1 MSTSGQHAVNVFR
14 SQNSLSLSQQNI
26 ASRQQ
31 KISEMAINIITYRA
45 PIFQVVERYLKGRY
59 FIMEKLNLLD
69 ELEGAE
75 SYLSGDMQQ
84 LSYIQDNL
92 ESMQRGDRIV
102 DIPFVI
108 NSIETLFK
116 AMLYNQQNMKNAIDK
131 AYSLKKL
138 GGTN

>member
-1 MSTSGQHAVNVFR
+1 
-14 SQNSLSLSQQNI
+14 
-26 ASRQQ
+26 
-31 KISEMAINIITYRA
+31 
-45 PIFQVVERYLKGRY
+45 
-59 FIMEKLNLLD
+59 MEKINLLD

-84 LSYIQDNL
+84 LSCIQDNL

-138 GGTN
+138 GGAN

>member
-1 MSTSGQHAVNVFR
+1 
-14 SQNSLSLSQQNI
+14 
-26 ASRQQ
+26 
-31 KISEMAINIITYRA
+31 
-45 PIFQVVERYLKGRY
+45 
-59 FIMEKLNLLD
+59 MEKLNLLD

-84 LSYIQDNL
+84 LPYIQDNL
-92 ESMQRGDRIV
+92 EAMQRGDRIV

-116 AMLYNQQNMKNAIDK
+116 AMLYNQQSMKNAIDK

-138 GGTN
+138 GGAN

>member
-1 MSTSGQHAVNVFR
+1 
-14 SQNSLSLSQQNI
+14 
-26 ASRQQ
+26 
-31 KISEMAINIITYRA
+31 
-45 PIFQVVERYLKGRY
+45 
-59 FIMEKLNLLD
+59 MEKLNLLD

-92 ESMQRGDRIV
+92 EAMQRGDRIV

-116 AMLYNQQNMKNAIDK
+116 AMLYNQQSMKNAIDK

-138 GGTN
+138 GGATYGNN

>member
-1 MSTSGQHAVNVFR
+1 
-14 SQNSLSLSQQNI
+14 
-26 ASRQQ
+26 
-31 KISEMAINIITYRA
+31 
-45 PIFQVVERYLKGRY
+45 
-59 FIMEKLNLLD
+59 MEKLNLLN
-69 ELEGAE
+69 ELEAAE

-84 LSYIQDNL
+84 LSYIRDNL

-102 DIPFVI
+102 DVPFVI

-138 GGTN
+138 GGAN

>member
-1 MSTSGQHAVNVFR
+1 
-14 SQNSLSLSQQNI
+14 
-26 ASRQQ
+26 
-31 KISEMAINIITYRA
+31 
-45 PIFQVVERYLKGRY
+45 
-59 FIMEKLNLLD
+59 MEKLNLLD

-84 LSYIQDNL
+84 LAYIQDNL
-92 ESMQRGDRIV
+92 EAMKRGDRIV

-131 AYSLKKL
+131 AYTLKKL
-138 GGTN
+138 GGAN

>member
-1 MSTSGQHAVNVFR
+1 
-14 SQNSLSLSQQNI
+14 
-26 ASRQQ
+26 
-31 KISEMAINIITYRA
+31 
-45 PIFQVVERYLKGRY
+45 
-59 FIMEKLNLLD
+59 
-69 ELEGAE
+69 
-75 SYLSGDMQQ
+75 MQQ

>member
-1 MSTSGQHAVNVFR
+1 
-14 SQNSLSLSQQNI
+14 
-26 ASRQQ
+26 
-31 KISEMAINIITYRA
+31 
-45 PIFQVVERYLKGRY
+45 
-59 FIMEKLNLLD
+59 MEKLNLLD
-69 ELEGAE
+69 ELEGVE

-138 GGTN
+138 GGAN